1 VKKFEYIE
9 KLFYICRK
17 ILQKPSEGDW
27 GIMIKTIKKDN
38 VEIFSPRKKD
48 KPYINYLSEVL
59 TPTLSAA
66 TEKSFPTSL
75 AKV

>member
-1 VKKFEYIE
+1 
-9 KLFYICRK
+9 
-17 ILQKPSEGDW
+17 
-27 GIMIKTIKKDN
+27 MIKTIKKDN

-48 KPYINYLSEVL
+48 KPYFYYLSEVL

-66 TEKSFPTSL
+66 TEKSFPISP

>member
-1 VKKFEYIE
+1 MNKFEYIE

-38 VEIFSPRKKD
+38 VEIFSPRKKRQAVF
-48 KPYINYLSEVL
+48 YYLSEVL
-59 TPTLSAA
+59 TPTLFAA
-66 TEKSFPTSL
+66 IEK
-75 AKV
+75 